1 MASFDKRFHS
11 INTDIWTQRPFRNA
25 WTPLS
30 TDMNPRGGN
39 LLTFISQLNIC
50 VHRRTVNRI
59 THRPHLGWLDGW
71 KDGHRWCKRQGSMF
85 KKKILKAGIAAPTLS
100 KTPFNRNLCLQL
112 VIRNESSLCFICLLR
127 REQTGQQRSIK
138 GSDFSPVTSP
148 RLVSCGCLVFVA
160 FQQGTYRIR
169 KLKLQ
174 PRFCVQGC
182 EQRAKDAVFWRSMH
196 VFLDNNFCKSATVEN

>member
-1 MASFDKRFHS
+1 
-11 INTDIWTQRPFRNA
+11 
-25 WTPLS
+25 
-30 TDMNPRGGN
+30 MNPRGGN

-59 THRPHLGWLDGW
+59 THRPHLGWLNGW
-71 KDGHRWCKRQGSMF
+71 KDGHRWCKRQGSML
-85 KKKILKAGIAAPTLS
+85 KKEILKAGIVAPTLN
-100 KTPFNRNLCLQL
+100 KTPFNCNLCLQL
-112 VIRNESSLCFICLLR
+112 VIWVQPLLHLLAAQR
-127 REQTGQQRSIK
+127 AGAKTGQQPSIK

-169 KLKLQ
+169 KLKLKLQ

-196 VFLDNNFCKSATVEN
+196 VFFLDNNFCKSATVES